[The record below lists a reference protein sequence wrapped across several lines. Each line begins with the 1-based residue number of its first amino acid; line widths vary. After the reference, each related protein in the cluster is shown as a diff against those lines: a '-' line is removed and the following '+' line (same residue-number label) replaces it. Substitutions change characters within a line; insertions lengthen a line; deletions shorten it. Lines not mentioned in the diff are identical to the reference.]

1 MNACRNCIFWQKC
14 MEYRYSN
21 NQKEYMTK
29 VTRKLNSEG
38 NTVIFV
44 QECTKYVR
52 FKPFKGSISR

>member
-1 MNACRNCIFWQKC
+1 